1 MLRLMSM
8 RALRRGLLTTALLL
22 VLAAAAGLAGLW
34 IYIESNAFRQRL
46 ATQLTELLDR
56 PVSLQRDVDVI
67 PVWPLRIELR
77 GLRIANPD
85 WAGRQYFLKLDRLTL
100 ALVPGALLDLR
111 LHWRLVG
118 AANGHVVLAVGP
130 RGQPSW
136 PTPSGG
142 GDKGTFPELAG
153 AVVESVTLYLPGE
166 QSAYV
171 DRLALRAAG
180 ESRLIARLQGRW
192 RDKPLQFKL
201 GVPSAERILTTD
213 AKLTLSIKQAQWG
226 RSDLSGKLYLQR
238 AREPTTVT
246 GSLHSST
253 WILAPP
259 KNNTEP
265 AASEYLWP
273 ALPVPVAWQR
283 LIALD
288 IEWQIDKLRTG
299 PITFKNLH
307 TRWRI
312 DGERLRI
319 KPLRATVAGAQ
330 LDTRLEIRAGSQP
343 PRLAYSGRF
352 QNLELGVLVE
362 ALLGG
367 RPISGKVSMRFDL
380 YGRGTTTR
388 DVITELNGDLRLVME
403 EGHIDTSL
411 ANLISLDLGR
421 LLEMQ
426 SKVEGATPI
435 RCLAV
440 RASADDGVVHI
451 QNLIIDTGRAVIVGH
466 GTVHLATG
474 ALDITLDPFS
484 REIELGKLRLPIHI
498 GGTLRNPT
506 SSLKAVAAL
515 TQAVTTVVGI
525 VLSATGP
532 LAELIGDGGNTGCH
546 ATFNDYAA

>member
-1 MLRLMSM
+1 M
-8 RALRRGLLTTALLL
+8 RAFRRGISALALLL
-22 VLAAAAGLAGLW
+22 ALTAAAGVAGLW
-34 IYIESNAFRQRL
+34 IYVESDAFRQRL
-46 ATQLTELLDR
+46 AGRFTELLDR
-56 PVSLQRDVDVI
+56 PVSFQRNVDI
-67 PVWPLRIELR
+67 GLAWPLQLHLR

-85 WAGRQYFLKLDRLTL
+85 WAEHDYFLKLKRLTV
-100 ALVPGALLDLR
+100 ALVPSALWGLSLE
-111 LHWRLVG
+111 WALVR
-118 AANGHVVLAVGP
+118 AADGTVALAVGP
-130 RGQPSW
+130 QGQPTW

-142 GDKGTFPELAG
+142 SQEATIPQLAG
-153 AVVESVTLYLPGE
+153 ALAEAVTVYLPGE
-166 QSAYV
+166 HNV
-171 DRLALRAAG
+171 TIDRLTLRAAG
-180 ESRLIARLQGRW
+180 ASRLSARLEGRW

-201 GVPSAERILTTD
+201 ALPAPERLLRSD
-213 AKLTLSIKQAQWG
+213 AKLKLAIKQAQWG
-226 RSDLSGKLYLQR
+226 ESDVSGALYWQR
-238 AREPTTVT
+238 ADLPAAVT
-246 GSLHSST
+246 GSLYST
-253 WILAPP
+253 NWVVAEAA
-259 KNNTEP
+259 KNTINAGAEQ
-265 AASEYLWP
+265 LWP
-273 ALPVPVAWQR
+273 AFPVPVVWQE
-283 LIALD
+283 LMDLD
-288 IEWQIDKLRTG
+288 IEWQMEELRVG
-299 PITFKNLH
+299 ALTFKNVH
-307 TRWRI
+307 TRWHM

-319 KPLRATVAGAQ
+319 EPLNATIAGAQ
-330 LDTRLEIRAGSQP
+330 LDTRLAMQAGLQP

-362 ALLGG
+362 ALIGR
-367 RPISGKVSMRFDL
+367 RPIRGKVSTRFDL
-380 YGRGTTTR
+380 HGRGTTTR
-388 DVITELNGDLRLVME
+388 EVITQLGGDLRLVME
-403 EGHIDTSL
+403 EGQLDTSL

-440 RASADDGVVHI
+440 GAYADAGVAHI

-532 LAELIGDGGNTGCH
+532 LASLIGDGGNTGCR
-546 ATFNDYAA
+546 ATFNVYAPSS